1 MANDVTSQ
9 SKGHARLARLV
20 APFDGDVPTPVRT
33 PLIQL
38 QFERLHALTPL
49 LYLTIAANTVAMAL
63 AVMGELPVWQQLIP
77 PAILIGASLWHVAT
91 WKRRPA
97 PIAPEAGYRYL
108 QNAVFVAGG
117 LGLVSGI
124 WTVNAFRE
132 TEQYYCVVAP
142 VFLALS
148 ALVSANCLTS
158 VPRAATAAMATALG
172 PIVIRMLVF
181 DNLGIR
187 TMAVMLVLI
196 AALQH
201 RLVQAKFRE
210 TVKMLTL
217 QHEIVQLAEADALTG
232 LKNRRAFAACLEAQ
246 LATGTP
252 VTVAMFDLDGFKA
265 ANDTHGHH
273 AGDVVLIEVAQRMTI
288 VAVSAACVARLGGD
302 EFALVF
308 DGDIDCVQTAR
319 ETEAVR
325 AILGLPYTVGDALI
339 SISASAGVA
348 RSPVDG
354 TDLSALMQVADRAL
368 YSEKRQRQR
377 RNKDRQMHAKAR
389 GTATA

>member
-1 MANDVTSQ
+1 MATT
-9 SKGHARLARLV
+9 ARV
-20 APFDGDVPTPVRT
+20 
-33 PLIQL
+33 
-38 QFERLHALTPL
+38 H
-49 LYLTIAANTVAMAL
+49 Y
-63 AVMGELPVWQQLIP
+63 
-77 PAILIGASLWHVAT
+77 
-91 WKRRPA
+91 
-97 PIAPEAGYRYL
+97 PEAGYHSL
-108 QNAVFVAGG
+108 QKVVFVAGG
-117 LGLVSGI
+117 LGLVSGV

-148 ALVSANCLTS
+148 ALVSANCLAS
-158 VPRAATAAMATALG
+158 VPRAATAAMACALA

-201 RLVQAKFRE
+201 RLVQAKFHE

-232 LKNRRAFAACLEAQ
+232 LKNRRAFTASLEAH
-246 LATGTP
+246 LDTGTP
-252 VTVAMFDLDGFKA
+252 MTVAMIDLDGFKA

-273 AGDVVLIEVAQRMTI
+273 AGDAVLVEVAQRMTT
-288 VAVSAACVARLGGD
+288 VAVSALCIARLGGD

-308 DGDIDCVQTAR
+308 DGSVSGTQAACEA
-319 ETEAVR
+319 EAVR
-325 AILGLPYTVGDALI
+325 AIIGLPYTVGDAMI
-339 SISASAGVA
+339 TISASIGVA
-348 RSPVDG
+348 SSPADG

-368 YSEKRQRQR
+368 YTEKRQRRSKGKQA
-377 RNKDRQMHAKAR
+377 M
-389 GTATA
+389 ATRHEVAAA

>member
-1 MANDVTSQ
+1 MVNDVTSQ
-9 SKGHARLARLV
+9 SGGRARLARLV
-20 APFDGDVPTPVRT
+20 APFDGNAPAHVRI

-38 QFERLHALTPL
+38 QFERLHGLAPL
-49 LYLTIAANTVAMAL
+49 LCLTIIANTAAMAL

-77 PAILIGASLWHVAT
+77 PAILIGVCLWNLVKWRPQRASIT
-91 WKRRPA
+91 
-97 PIAPEAGYRYL
+97 PEAGYHSL
-108 QNAVFVAGG
+108 QKVVFVAGG
-117 LGLVSGI
+117 LGLVSGV

-148 ALVSANCLTS
+148 ALVSANCLAS
-158 VPRAATAAMATALG
+158 VPRAATAAMACALA

-201 RLVQAKFRE
+201 RLVQAKFHE

-232 LKNRRAFAACLEAQ
+232 LKNRRAFTASLEAH
-246 LATGTP
+246 LDTGTP
-252 VTVAMFDLDGFKA
+252 MTVAMIDLDGFKA

-273 AGDVVLIEVAQRMTI
+273 AGDAVLVEVAQRMTT
-288 VAVSAACVARLGGD
+288 VAVSALCIARLGGD

-308 DGDIDCVQTAR
+308 DGSVSEAQAAR
-319 ETEAVR
+319 EAEAVR
-325 AILGLPYTVGDALI
+325 AVIGLPYTVGDAMI
-339 SISASAGVA
+339 TISASIGVA
-348 RSPVDG
+348 SSPADG

-368 YSEKRQRQR
+368 YTEKRQRRSKGKQAMATR
-377 RNKDRQMHAKAR
+377 HE
-389 GTATA
+389 TAAA

>member
-1 MANDVTSQ
+1 MVNDVTSQ
-9 SKGHARLARLV
+9 SGWRARLARLV
-20 APFDGDVPTPVRT
+20 APFDGNVPAPVRI

-38 QFERLHALTPL
+38 QFERLHGLAPL
-49 LYLTIAANTVAMAL
+49 LCLTIIANTAAMAL

-77 PAILIGASLWHVAT
+77 PAILIGVCLWNVVKWRPQRASVT
-91 WKRRPA
+91 
-97 PIAPEAGYRYL
+97 PEAGYHSL
-108 QNAVFVAGG
+108 QKVVFVAGG
-117 LGLVSGI
+117 LGLVSGV

-148 ALVSANCLTS
+148 ALVSANCLAS
-158 VPRAATAAMATALG
+158 VPRAATAAMACALA

-201 RLVQAKFRE
+201 RLVQAKFHE
-210 TVKMLTL
+210 TVKMQTL

-232 LKNRRAFAACLEAQ
+232 LKNRRAFTASLEAH
-246 LATGTP
+246 LDTGTAM
-252 VTVAMFDLDGFKA
+252 TVAMIDLDGFKA

-273 AGDVVLIEVAQRMTI
+273 AGDAVLVEVAQRMTT
-288 VAVSAACVARLGGD
+288 VAVSALCIARLGGD

-308 DGDIDCVQTAR
+308 DGSVSGTQAACEA
-319 ETEAVR
+319 EAVR
-325 AILGLPYTVGDALI
+325 AVIGLPYTVGDAMI
-339 SISASAGVA
+339 TISASIGVA
-348 RSPVDG
+348 SSPADG

-368 YSEKRQRQR
+368 YTEKRQRRSKGKQAVVTR
-377 RNKDRQMHAKAR
+377 HEVAA
-389 GTATA
+389 A

>member
-1 MANDVTSQ
+1 MRV
-9 SKGHARLARLV
+9 V
-20 APFDGDVPTPVRT
+20 APFPEDAPATVRT

-38 QFERLHALTPL
+38 QYQRLHALTPL
-49 LYLTIAANTVAMAL
+49 LCLTIAANTVAMAL
-63 AVMGELPVWQQLIP
+63 AVMGELPVWQQAIP
-77 PAILIGASLWHVAT
+77 PAILLGVTLWYALRWRPLRGVIDPDAAH
-91 WKRRPA
+91 RR
-97 PIAPEAGYRYL
+97 L
-108 QNAVFVAGG
+108 QQSVFVAGG

-158 VPRAATAAMATALG
+158 VPRAASIAMATAMA
-172 PIVIRMLVF
+172 PIVVRMLAF

-201 RLVQAKFRE
+201 RLVLAKFRE
-210 TVKMLTL
+210 TVRMLAL

-232 LKNRRAFAACLEAQ
+232 LANRRAFTARLGAHLAA
-246 LATGTP
+246 GNP
-252 VTVAMFDLDGFKA
+252 VTLAMIDLDGFKA

-273 AGDVVLIEVAQRMTI
+273 AGDAVLVGVADRMRAI
-288 VAVSAACVARLGGD
+288 AVDALCIARLGGD

-308 DGDIDCVQTAR
+308 DGRTDAAGRIDALR
-319 ETEAVR
+319 AVI
-325 AILGLPYTVGDALI
+325 ALPHSVGD
-339 SISASAGVA
+339 SVVSVSASIGVA
-348 RSPVDG
+348 HAPADAADV
-354 TDLSALMQVADRAL
+354 SALMQAADRAL
-368 YSEKRQRQR
+368 YADKKRQRPGGGR
-377 RNKDRQMHAKAR
+377 RVA
-389 GTATA
+389 

>member
-1 MANDVTSQ
+1 MATETGQ
-9 SKGHARLARLV
+9 HGGLRQRLSRIA
-20 APFDGDVPTPVRT
+20 APFPDDAPAAVHPA
-33 PLIQL
+33 LIQL
-38 QFERLHALTPL
+38 QYERLHALTPL
-49 LYLTIAANTVAMAL
+49 LCLTIAANTLAMAL
-63 AVMGELPVWQQLIP
+63 AVMGDLPIWQQAIP
-77 PAILIGASLWHVAT
+77 PVILLAVTLYYLAR
-91 WKRRPA
+91 WKPLRA
-97 PIAPEAGYRYL
+97 PINPGKGYRRL
-108 QNAVFVAGG
+108 QKSVFIAGG

-148 ALVSANCLTS
+148 ALVSANCLAS
-158 VPRAATAAMATALG
+158 VPRAATAAMATGMA

-232 LKNRRAFAACLEAQ
+232 LANRRAFTARLATQ
-246 LATGTP
+246 LAAGAP
-252 VTVAMFDLDGFKA
+252 VTLAMIDLDGFKQ

-273 AGDVVLIEVAQRMTI
+273 AGDAVLVGVARRMRT
-288 VAVSAACVARLGGD
+288 VAADVPCIARLGGD

-308 DGDIDCVQTAR
+308 DGRGDVTDRI
-319 ETEAVR
+319 EAVR
-325 AILGLPYTVGDALI
+325 ALIALPHSIDDAI
-339 SISASAGVA
+339 VSVSASIGVA
-348 RSPVDG
+348 HSPGDG
-354 TDLSALMQVADRAL
+354 TSVSALMKAADRAL
-368 YSEKRQRQR
+368 YAEKGRGR
-377 RNKDRQMHAKAR
+377 RIGGRRVA
-389 GTATA
+389 